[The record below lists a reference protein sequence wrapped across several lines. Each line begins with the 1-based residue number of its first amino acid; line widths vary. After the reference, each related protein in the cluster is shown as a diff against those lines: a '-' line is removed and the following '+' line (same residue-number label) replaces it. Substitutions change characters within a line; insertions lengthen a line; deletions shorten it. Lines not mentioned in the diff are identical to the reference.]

1 MKSGLLKFTGAFEAV
16 GDSVWFLE
24 HRRFLLRKNSSS
36 LHEDRAMFFNSVLID
51 PFHITSRG
59 LARDQFFA

>member
-1 MKSGLLKFTGAFEAV
+1 MKSGLLKFIGAFEAV

-36 LHEDRAMFFNSVLID
+36 LHEDRAMFFNSVLSI
-51 PFHITSRG
+51 HVGRSRKG
-59 LARDQFFA
+59 SEVKWFD